1 VYCKPNLDGIFCFV
15 CDVISRYSTSAKFR
29 SRVQEKIQNSSR
41 LRLLIPSDINSLRK
55 TALLYP
61 HSTLFNR
68 LHYTVNKIYINRISR
83 YTWLYDRMQQNL
95 LILAMDLL
103 NLAVEL
109 EKQAFCNG
117 KSWALHVRI
126 WTEWIYNI
134 KTRGTKSSVVPLTK
148 QHASVRSVSYC
159 INMWWQIMSLP
170 SFVQLD
176 DCLRIN
182 WQLLVWIYDHTK

>member
-1 VYCKPNLDGIFCFV
+1 
-15 CDVISRYSTSAKFR
+15 
-29 SRVQEKIQNSSR
+29 VQEKIQNSSR

-117 KSWALHVRI
+117 KSWALHV
-126 WTEWIYNI
+126 
-134 KTRGTKSSVVPLTK
+134 
-148 QHASVRSVSYC
+148 
-159 INMWWQIMSLP
+159 
-170 SFVQLD
+170 
-176 DCLRIN
+176 
-182 WQLLVWIYDHTK
+182 